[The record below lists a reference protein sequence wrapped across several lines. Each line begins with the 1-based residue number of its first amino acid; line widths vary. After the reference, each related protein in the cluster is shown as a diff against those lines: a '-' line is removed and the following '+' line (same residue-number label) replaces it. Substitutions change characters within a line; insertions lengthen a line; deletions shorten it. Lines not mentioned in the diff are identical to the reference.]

1 MTQQITSSISKPV
14 QDVSLPLPLAHV
26 IVLYAAWRSWS
37 LGNSAV
43 WFIFHLKVLSFP
55 CEFYWRPVQRPWIKS
70 LLLLLSRDVRSGSL
84 RLLSWAPKCVLTPS
98 AWVTPLIL
106 TRAQGF
112 KISEALVVDVSI
124 KGRFVH
130 FTASAPQGTGCLFVT
145 DSCRV
150 KECTFCP
157 SAGFVIRMLNKTENP
172 SSWHP
177 CEHFLTN
184 MSTYQWLLHNH
195 PEWFVLF

>member
-1 MTQQITSSISKPV
+1 MTQHITSSISKPV
-14 QDVSLPLPLAHV
+14 QDVSLRLPLAHV
-26 IVLYAAWRSWS
+26 IVLYPAWRSWN

-84 RLLSWAPKCVLTPS
+84 RVLSWAPRCVLTPS

-112 KISEALVVDVSI
+112 KISEALVIDVSI

-130 FTASAPQGTGCLFVT
+130 FTASAPQGTGCLFIYRQLQSEGMYFLPLSWIRNK
-145 DSCRV
+145 DV
-150 KECTFCP
+150 K
-157 SAGFVIRMLNKTENP
+157 
-172 SSWHP
+172 
-177 CEHFLTN
+177 
-184 MSTYQWLLHNH
+184 
-195 PEWFVLF
+195 